1 MRRVLAWAVTV
12 PLVVAGSQLA
22 HAAAYVLV
30 TPDEHERAHELAA
43 TGHGYFA
50 YAPETAGF
58 LGAALLVALAVSVRA
73 GPRLRVRAWP
83 FGFLPVLAF
92 AFQEHVE
99 RLVHTGAF
107 PTAAAL
113 EPSFVIGIALQIPFG
128 VLAYVA
134 ASLLLHAAA
143 RIGRLLRRRPPR
155 LRPLPAVVLRPQ
167 ATVARAA
174 PLALAGCGVRGPPA
188 ARRP

>member
-30 TPDEHERAHELAA
+30 SPDEHERSHELAV

-50 YAPETAGF
+50 YAPEAAGF
-58 LGAALLVALAVSVRA
+58 LGAALLVALAVGVRA
-73 GPRLRVRAWP
+73 GQRLRVRAWP

-99 RLVHTGAF
+99 RVVHTGAF
-107 PTAAAL
+107 PATAAL

-128 VLAYVA
+128 MLAYLA

-143 RIGRLLRRRPPR
+143 RLGRILRRRPPR
-155 LRPLPAVVLRPQ
+155 LRPLPAVVLRPP
-167 ATVARAA
+167 ATALPRP
-174 PLALAGCGVRGPPA
+174 PLALAGCGVRGPPV